1 MAKKNIKKIEIAKIK
16 IWGEFVGAVA
26 WDERGFANFE
36 YDSAFLKKGLS
47 LSPITMPNRDNFIY
61 QFGNLNKETFKGL
74 PGLLAD
80 SLPDAYGNKIID
92 AWLAQN
98 GRSKE
103 DFSPIE
109 RLCYMGKRGM
119 GALEFEPVLDKDLQG
134 TSHKI
139 EIDKLVDLANEV
151 LNERKKLNV
160 AFSKNQ
166 KENKKAIEEIISVGS
181 SAGGARPKAVIA
193 YNEKTKEI
201 RSGQVEA
208 PKGFDYW
215 LLKFDGVSKKSLGL
229 HDPLGFGKIEYV
241 YYLMAE
247 MSGIKISESKLF
259 NENNRSH
266 FMTKRFDRKN
276 GKKIHMQTLCG
287 LAHFDYNQAGAY
299 SYEQA
304 FQIIRKISLSHEDSI
319 QLFRRM
325 VFNIVARNQDDHTKN
340 ISFLMKED
348 GKWCL
353 SPAYDVTFSYD
364 STNLWLAQH
373 QMMINGKRDN
383 FKIFDIEKIAKD
395 ENIKNWKAIYEEV
408 LSGILLWEQFAKDV
422 DIEKSKIL
430 GIKKMHRLDLI

>member
-1 MAKKNIKKIEIAKIK
+1 MVKKKHIKTIEIAKVK
-16 IWGEFVGAVA
+16 LWDEFVGAVA

-36 YDSAFLKKGLS
+36 YDSAFLKKGIQ
-47 LSPITMPNRDNFIY
+47 LSPIMMPNRENFIY
-61 QFGNLNKETFKGL
+61 QFSNLNKETYKGL

-92 AWLAQN
+92 AWLAQM
-98 GRSKE
+98 GRSRE

-119 GALEFEPVLDKDLQG
+119 GALEFEPILDKDLQG

-139 EIDKLVDLANEV
+139 EIDKLVDLANEI
-151 LNERKKLNV
+151 LNERKKLSV
-160 AFSKNQ
+160 AFSKNE
-166 KENKKAIEEIISVGS
+166 KSNKKALEEIISVGS

-304 FQIIRKISLSHEDSI
+304 FQIIRKMNLSHEDTI
-319 QLFRRM
+319 QLYRRM
-325 VFNIVARNQDDHTKN
+325 VFNIIARNG
-340 ISFLMKED
+340 S
-348 GKWCL
+348 
-353 SPAYDVTFSYD
+353 V
-364 STNLWLAQH
+364 
-373 QMMINGKRDN
+373 
-383 FKIFDIEKIAKD
+383 
-395 ENIKNWKAIYEEV
+395 
-408 LSGILLWEQFAKDV
+408 
-422 DIEKSKIL
+422 
-430 GIKKMHRLDLI
+430 

>member
-1 MAKKNIKKIEIAKIK
+1 M
-16 IWGEFVGAVA
+16 
-26 WDERGFANFE
+26 
-36 YDSAFLKKGLS
+36 
-47 LSPITMPNRDNFIY
+47 
-61 QFGNLNKETFKGL
+61 
-74 PGLLAD
+74 
-80 SLPDAYGNKIID
+80 
-92 AWLAQN
+92 

-119 GALEFEPVLDKDLQG
+119 GALEFEPILDKDLQG

-139 EIDKLVDLANEV
+139 EIDKLVDLANEI
-151 LNERKKLNV
+151 LNERKKLSV
-160 AFSKNQ
+160 AFSKNE
-166 KENKKAIEEIISVGS
+166 KSNKKALEEIISVGS

-304 FQIIRKISLSHEDSI
+304 FQIIRKMNLSHEDTI
-319 QLFRRM
+319 QLYRRM

-340 ISFLMKED
+340 ISFLMEEN
-348 GKWCL
+348 GKWHL

-364 STNLWLAQH
+364 SSNQWLSTH

-383 FKIFDIEKIAKD
+383 FIISDIEKIAKD
-395 ENIKNWKAIYEEV
+395 ENIKNWKAIFEEV
-408 LSGILLWEQFAKDV
+408 LSGILLWEKFAKDF
-422 DIEKSKIL
+422 DIEKDKIL
-430 GIKKMHRLDLI
+430 AIKRMHRLDLI